1 MEQKVRSSPVESGV
15 AISTLHGQKEPGD
28 SHVIVEAA
36 PRILFAVIDGLGHG
50 EEAAEAAEIA
60 ASVIREFRHESVIPL
75 VQRCHE
81 LLRGTRGV
89 VMSLGSINSQEN
101 TVTWLGVGNV
111 EGLLLHRDSYG
122 TLIRETMTLR
132 GGVVGDR
139 LPNLFAGVFPLSP
152 GDTIVLVTDGI
163 RGDFADDLPLRES
176 VQGIADYILARFSRG
191 TDDALALVIRYWGP
205 EKEAARVE
213 AAR

>member
-15 AISTLHGQKEPGD
+15 AISTLQGQKEPGD
-28 SHVIVEAA
+28 CHVIVEVP

-50 EEAAEAAEIA
+50 EEAAEAAKTA
-60 ASVIREFRHESVIPL
+60 ARVIRDFRDESVIPL

-89 VMSLGSINSQEN
+89 VMSIASINSQEN
-101 TVTWLGVGNV
+101 TLTWLGVGNV

-122 TLIRETMTLR
+122 TLIRESLALR
-132 GGVVGDR
+132 GGVVGDH
-139 LPNLFAGVFPLSP
+139 LPNLFAGIFPLTR

-163 RGDFADDLPLRES
+163 GNNFSEDLPLRES
-176 VQGIADYILARFSRG
+176 VQSIAGHILARFGRG
-191 TDDALALVIRYWGP
+191 TDDALALVVRYWGL
-205 EKEAARVE
+205 ENEAARV
-213 AAR
+213 